1 MGINLDG
8 APDCTQAVAR
18 VMAAHGGGSIVN
30 IASIASL
37 DAYPNR
43 TAYVASKHGLLGLT
57 RSTALELARHQIR
70 VNAVGPGPI
79 LTPLTE
85 PFKEDLAYARLLAGN
100 PLRRRG
106 RPEEIADAV
115 AFLLSERASYITGAL
130 LPVDGGNSAVR
141 E

>member
-1 MGINLDG
+1 MN
-8 APDCTQAVAR
+8 AVA
-18 VMAAHGGGSIVN
+18 
-30 IASIASL
+30 
-37 DAYPNR
+37 
-43 TAYVASKHGLLGLT
+43 
-57 RSTALELARHQIR
+57 
-70 VNAVGPGPI
+70 PGPI

-100 PLRRRG
+100 PLWRWG

-130 LPVDGGNSAVR
+130 LSVDGGNSAVR